1 MNYSKNSVQA
11 RIKNL
16 SAKTGASA
24 NVLLATYF
32 FEAFLYRLSKSDY
45 AENFI
50 FKGGFYLSSVIGVQ
64 NRYTQDLD
72 FKLAG
77 EELEEENL
85 VKIINDIISKNAD
98 DNISFDFSSIESIRG
113 EDQYGGFTV
122 SIIGHLENIRQT
134 VNIDIATGDPITPSS
149 ITYSYKRLIAE
160 DILNFKAYNLET
172 ILAEKLQTIY
182 SRGLFNSRSKDFYD
196 VYIIHKLKMGEINC
210 ENLKEAFAK
219 TCGYRE
225 TNFSKEDVNILLKE
239 LETHIQTLN
248 RWKNY
253 ARKNSFAKNISFETV
268 IESCKFM
275 TNIVFE

>member
-24 NVLLATYF
+24 NVL
-32 FEAFLYRLSKSDY
+32 
-45 AENFI
+45 
-50 FKGGFYLSSVIGVQ
+50 
-64 NRYTQDLD
+64 
-72 FKLAG
+72 
-77 EELEEENL
+77 
-85 VKIINDIISKNAD
+85 
-98 DNISFDFSSIESIRG
+98 
-113 EDQYGGFTV
+113 
-122 SIIGHLENIRQT
+122 
-134 VNIDIATGDPITPSS
+134 
-149 ITYSYKRLIAE
+149 
-160 DILNFKAYNLET
+160 
-172 ILAEKLQTIY
+172 LAEKLQTIY

-196 VYIIHKLKMGEINC
+196 VYIIHKLKMDEINC

-225 TNFSKEDVNILLKE
+225 TIFSKEDVNTLLKE
-239 LETHIQTLN
+239 LETDIQALN

-253 ARKNSFAKNISFETV
+253 ARKNSFAKNIPFETV